1 MIKDVFVLL
10 MFKIFPDINKTQ
22 TRMLKQEGCFLRIGA
37 GLKYDLLSRHGTQNF
52 SRNNKSRSYTSR
64 KHVFISDLEMRFL
77 TVSSMC
83 TCLPNSKFI

>member
-37 GLKYDLLSRHGTQNF
+37 GLKYDLLSRHCTQNF

-64 KHVFISDLEMRFL
+64 KHVFISDLEISFL